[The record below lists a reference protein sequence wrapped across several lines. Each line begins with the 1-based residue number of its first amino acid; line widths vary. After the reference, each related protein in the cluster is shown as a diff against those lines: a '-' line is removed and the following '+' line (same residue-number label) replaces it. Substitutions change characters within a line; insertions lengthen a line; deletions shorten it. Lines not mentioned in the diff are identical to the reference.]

1 MKNKIPGRKNMRPS
15 KKSNNSNTH
24 RHGRNI
30 YLMKNKNSLM
40 IVLMG
45 LLLAISVLVI
55 SSLAAEISNLNMVT
69 SSERSTSILTE
80 FICIRETFGKA
91 LNHNL
96 VDDIDYDDGELKLM
110 FYGDFYNITD
120 AFNQTR
126 DEFYTLELQ
135 HDNLFDAIPNK
146 YWYSHKSDDGNY
158 VYRIDVTISL
168 DNGNTYITEDILY
181 SIICTPKISP

>member
-1 MKNKIPGRKNMRPS
+1 LYHELKEKNMKNKKTSGKI
-15 KKSNNSNTH
+15 NSNTYRSLH
-24 RHGRNI
+24 Q
-30 YLMKNKNSLM
+30 NKNSQM

-45 LLLAISVLVI
+45 LLLAISVLAM
-55 SSLAAEISNLNMVT
+55 SSLATEISNLNIVV
-69 SSERSTSILTE
+69 SSERSTSPLTE

-96 VDDIDYDDGELKLM
+96 VDDIEYDGKLKLM